1 MHNKR
6 VTIELKHEI
15 VERAHL
21 VAQNSQ
27 RPVEDVLAEWLDSYV
42 NELPVESLDDNEI
55 IHLCQFK
62 MNVIQQQELSLL
74 LHHHRERQLSR
85 EESEQLDTLLQM
97 HRRGLVRKARAIQV
111 AAVRGLLID

>member
-42 NELPVESLDDNEI
+42 NELPVESLDDDEI

-62 MNVIQQQELSLL
+62 MNVLQQQELSML

-85 EESEQLDTLLQM
+85 EESEALDTLLQM